1 MEWCPSR
8 REYSEVVMGPT
19 PGLID
24 AIYREKVLR
33 ARRTPI
39 AEKFLAGAELFEM
52 VAERMKA
59 GLRSE
64 NPGADEA
71 TIDALLVKR
80 IARLRQVRAAD
91 VRY

>member
-1 MEWCPSR
+1 
-8 REYSEVVMGPT
+8 MGPT
-19 PGLID
+19 PGMID
-24 AIYREKVLR
+24 EIYREKVLR

-39 AEKFLAGAELFEM
+39 QDKVLSGAQLFEM

-71 TIDALLVKR
+71 TIEALLVKR

-91 VRY
+91 VGR